1 MGTRKPQRAEPNVLP
16 RQVHCLVRSKYF
28 LQFFYGNFTIPND
41 LSQQASANRLT
52 SVDRH
57 DGTSAVEMLKKMVAP
72 LLANDFK
79 TEIAKSLD
87 HALPRYSRKGTH
99 AVTATL

>member
-1 MGTRKPQRAEPNVLP
+1 MGTRKPQRNEPNVFP
-16 RQVHCLVRSKYF
+16 RQVHCLVRSKHF

-52 SVDRH
+52 SVNRH
-57 DGTSAVEMLKKMVAP
+57 DGASAVGMLKKIVAP

-79 TEIAKSLD
+79 SEIRKSLD
-87 HALPRYSRKGTH
+87 QTLASDSRESTH
-99 AVTATL
+99 AVTVTL